1 MRNTEKCITFVVPI
15 EKEVKRIDKN
25 REEMEKNICYVLQL
39 IGSAKYMASSLS
51 NVVNNLSDG
60 IHRIKCQ

>member
-1 MRNTEKCITFVVPI
+1 
-15 EKEVKRIDKN
+15 
-25 REEMEKNICYVLQL
+25 MEKNICYVLQL

>member
-1 MRNTEKCITFVVPI
+1 
-15 EKEVKRIDKN
+15 
-25 REEMEKNICYVLQL
+25 MEKNICYVLQL

-60 IHRIKCQ
+60 IHRIKCQQGHDDKKSKACRIE

>member
-1 MRNTEKCITFVVPI
+1 
-15 EKEVKRIDKN
+15 
-25 REEMEKNICYVLQL
+25 MEKSICYMLQP

-60 IHRIKCQ
+60 IHRIKCQQEHDDKKSKAFRIE